1 MYPEDL
7 HYYKEHQWVRVGAD
21 GIGIVGITFYAQEQ
35 LGEVIYVDLPEVGAQ
50 MEQFAKLGEIESV
63 KAVSDVFCPV
73 SGQVVAVNEKLKDSP
88 ESVNQEPYGEGWML
102 HLKMSDPSEV
112 EALMTAA
119 DYERLIAEAT

>member
-35 LGEVIYVDLPEVGAQ
+35 LGEVIYVDLPEVDAQ